1 MKQGKISVNFV
12 MQRNALLGC
21 NIYQA
26 RPDIYTQIEHA
37 AVVTYA
43 AKAAGIH
50 ESDMLATLEALVDA
64 FSYYVCNGHSFKLDG
79 VGTFSLSLSAAT
91 ADPTNPVA
99 ATGAAAVQSLGINFL
114 PDKSLK
120 ELLSSTSLETKA
132 SNPNSLVEM
141 ESPFVTSISSENYN
155 VSLFGMGLTKGFFLE
170 KGTITVKG
178 YNLSKTTKVVVK
190 GDTDKVA
197 NLVPSMINKSQTV
210 ALCAYNGEPIEQVNK
225 VELYEGA
232 TMIAEYNI
240 SGSATAGLLVQIG
253 ASVIASGAVL
263 AAGSYTIT
271 VRGTQVNTLAV
282 KLDDV
287 PLPAYSSTASRITFT
302 NVSLTQGTH
311 KLTVGEVEYTLNVTA
326 EAQPNVTRL
335 TANGITVPNG
345 GSSSMRSGDSYT
357 MIASGNNLNLLSAS
371 DITTTG
377 HLTISNVSVSS
388 TQVQFTCTVESDYT
402 GAASIKIGN
411 FFTVNVTVSD
421 AEQSITAIE
430 GVSNNGTVNHKGSV
444 NLSIE
449 GNYDLSRVKAYVAR
463 QSNPSAA
470 SVSAGVTINVERK
483 WLVIDSSKDS
493 GLTYSS
499 IVYLRDGDTTLFT
512 LKLTYSEE
520 SDMPP
525 VYE

>member
-21 NIYQA
+21 NLYQA

-141 ESPFVTSISSENYN
+141 ESPFITSISSENYG

-197 NLVPSMINKSQTV
+197 NLVPTMINKSQTV
-210 ALCAYNGEPIEQVNK
+210 ALCGYSGEPIEQVNK

-253 ASVIASGAVL
+253 ASVIASGAVI

-271 VRGTQVNTLAV
+271 VRGTEVRTIAV
-282 KLDDV
+282 KLDDA
-287 PLPAYSSTASRITFT
+287 PLPAYSATASKVTYT

-311 KLTVGEVEYTLNVTA
+311 KLVVGEVEYTLNVTA
-326 EAQPNVTRL
+326 QAQPNVTRL

-357 MIASGNNLNLLSAS
+357 MIASGNNLNMLSSS
-371 DITTTG
+371 DITTGG
-377 HLTISNVSVSS
+377 HLTISNVTISS
-388 TQVQFTCTVESDYT
+388 TQVQFTCAVAADFT
-402 GAASIKIGN
+402 GATSIKIGN
-411 FFTVNVTVSD
+411 FFTVNVNVSSG
-421 AEQSITAIE
+421 EERITALDGIK
-430 GVSNNGTVNHKGSV
+430 NNGSV
-444 NLSIE
+444 NVNVSASLAIE
-449 GNYDLSRVKAYVAR
+449 GNYDLSRVTPYVAR
-463 QSNPSAA
+463 SSNPSAA
-470 SVSAGVTINVERK
+470 SVSAGVWIDQERK
-483 WLVIDSSKDS
+483 WLKIDATKDS
-493 GLTYSS
+493 GLTNPS
-499 IVYLRDGDTTLFT
+499 IIYLRDGDTTLFT
-512 LKLTYSEE
+512 LNTTYTNQEE
-520 SDMPP
+520 

>member
-1 MKQGKISVNFV
+1 

-141 ESPFVTSISSENYN
+141 ESPFLTSISSENYN

-190 GDTDKVA
+190 GDNDKVA

-210 ALCAYNGEPIEQVNK
+210 ALCGYSGEPIEQVNK

-253 ASVIASGAVL
+253 TSVIASGAVI

-271 VRGTQVNTLAV
+271 VRGTEVKSIAV

-287 PLPAYSSTASRITFT
+287 PLQAYSATASKVTFT

-311 KLTVGEVEYTLNVTA
+311 KLTVGEVDYTLNVTA
-326 EAQPNVTRL
+326 QAQPNVTRL

-357 MIASGNNLNLLSAS
+357 MIASGNNLNLLTAS

-377 HLTISNVSVSS
+377 RLTISNVTISS
-388 TQVQFTCTVESDYT
+388 TQVQFTCAVDADFT

-411 FFTVNVTVSD
+411 FFTVNVTVSN
-421 AEQSITAIE
+421 AEQAITALDGIR
-430 GVSNNGTVNHKGSV
+430 NNGSFTLNDTAS
-444 NLSIE
+444 LAIE
-449 GNYDLSRVKAYVAR
+449 GNYDLSRVTVFVAR
-463 QSNPSAA
+463 SSNPSAA
-470 SVSAGVTINVERK
+470 SQSAGAWIDQERK
-483 WLVIDSSKDS
+483 WLKLDASKDS
-493 GLTYSS
+493 GLKSPS
-499 IVYLRDGDTTLFT
+499 IIYLRDGDTTLFT
-512 LKLTYSEE
+512 LNTTYTHQEE
-520 SDMPP
+520 

>member
-120 ELLSSTSLETKA
+120 ELLSGTSLETKA

-141 ESPFVTSISSENYN
+141 ETPFLTSISSENYN

-190 GDTDKVA
+190 GDNDKVA

-210 ALCAYNGEPIEQVNK
+210 ALCGYSGEPIEQVNK

-253 ASVIASGAVL
+253 TSVIASGAVI

-271 VRGTQVNTLAV
+271 VRGTEVKSIAV

-287 PLPAYSSTASRITFT
+287 PLSAYSATASKVTFT

-326 EAQPNVTRL
+326 QAQPNVTRL
-335 TANGITVPNG
+335 TANGITVANG

-371 DITTTG
+371 DITTGG
-377 HLTISNVSVSS
+377 HLTISNVTISS
-388 TQVQFTCTVESDYT
+388 TQVQFTCAVDADFT
-402 GAASIKIGN
+402 GATSIKIGSY
-411 FFTVNVTVSD
+411 FTVNINVSN
-421 AEQSITAIE
+421 AEQAITALDGIR
-430 GVSNNGTVNHKGSV
+430 NNGSFTLNDTAS
-444 NLSIE
+444 LAIE
-449 GNYDLSRVKAYVAR
+449 GNYDLSRVTAFVAR
-463 QSNPSAA
+463 RSNPSAA
-470 SVSAGVTINVERK
+470 SQSAGVWIDLEKK
-483 WLVIDSSKDS
+483 WLKLDASKDS
-493 GLTYSS
+493 GLKSPS
-499 IVYLRDGDTTLFT
+499 IIYLRDGDTTLFT
-512 LKLTYSEE
+512 LNVDYTSQVE
-520 SDMPP
+520 

>member
-120 ELLSSTSLETKA
+120 ELLSGTSLETKA

-141 ESPFVTSISSENYN
+141 ETPFLTSISSENYN

-190 GDTDKVA
+190 GDNDKVA

-210 ALCAYNGEPIEQVNK
+210 ALCGYSGEPIEQVNK

-253 ASVIASGAVL
+253 TSVIASGAVI

-271 VRGTQVNTLAV
+271 VRGTEVKSIAV

-287 PLPAYSSTASRITFT
+287 PLSAYSATASKVTFT

-326 EAQPNVTRL
+326 QAQPNVTRL

-377 HLTISNVSVSS
+377 RLTISNVTISS
-388 TQVQFTCTVESDYT
+388 TQVQFTCAVDADFT

-411 FFTVNVTVSD
+411 FFTVNVTVSN
-421 AEQSITAIE
+421 AEQAITALDGIR
-430 GVSNNGTVNHKGSV
+430 NNGSLTLNDSAS
-444 NLSIE
+444 LAIE
-449 GNYDLSRVKAYVAR
+449 GNYDLSRVTVFVAR
-463 QSNPSAA
+463 SSNPSAA
-470 SVSAGVTINVERK
+470 SQSAGAWIDQERK
-483 WLVIDSSKDS
+483 WLKLDASKDS
-493 GLTYSS
+493 GLKSPS
-499 IVYLRDGDTTLFT
+499 IIYLRDGDTTLFT
-512 LKLTYSEE
+512 LNTTYTHQEE
-520 SDMPP
+520 

>member
-1 MKQGKISVNFV
+1 

-21 NIYQA
+21 NIYTA

-79 VGTFSLSLSAAT
+79 VGTFSLSLNAAT

-114 PDKSLK
+114 ADKALK
-120 ELLSSTSLETKA
+120 ELLTNTTIATKTT
-132 SNPNSLVEM
+132 NPNSLVEM
-141 ESPFVTSISSENYN
+141 ETPFISSISSENYG
-155 VSLFGMGLTKGFFLE
+155 VSLFGMGLTKGFYLE

-190 GDTDKVA
+190 GDNDKVA

-210 ALCAYNGEPIEQVNK
+210 ALCGYSGEPIEQVNK
-225 VELYEGA
+225 VELYEGD
-232 TMIAEYNI
+232 TMIAEFNI
-240 SGSATAGLLVQIG
+240 SGAATAGLSVQIG
-253 ASVIASGAVL
+253 SSVIASGAVV

-271 VRGTQVNTLAV
+271 VRGTEVKNLTV

-287 PLPAYSSTASRITFT
+287 PLPAYSSTASKVTYT

-326 EAQPNVTRL
+326 QAQPNVTKL

-357 MIASGNNLNLLSAS
+357 MIASGNNLNLLTAG

-377 HLTISNVSVSS
+377 HLTISNVTINS
-388 TQVQFTCTVESDYT
+388 TQVQFTCTVEADYT

-411 FFTVNVTVSD
+411 YFTVNVTVSD
-421 AEQSITAIE
+421 AEQAITAIE
-430 GVSNNGTVNHKGSV
+430 GVSNNGTITHPGSV
-444 NLSIE
+444 SLTIT
-449 GNYDLSRVKAYVAR
+449 GNYDLSRVTAYVAR
-463 QSNPSAA
+463 KSNPSAA
-470 SVSAGVTINVERK
+470 SVTAGVWIDLDKK
-483 WLVIDSSKDS
+483 WLKVDSSKDK
-493 GLTYSS
+493 GLESPS

-512 LKLTYSEE
+512 LNLEYQKQQEE
-520 SDMPP
+520 

>member
-1 MKQGKISVNFV
+1 MP
-12 MQRNALLGC
+12 RNALLGC
-21 NIYQA
+21 NLYQA

-79 VGTFSLSLSAAT
+79 VGTFSLSLNAAT

-114 PDKSLK
+114 ADKALK
-120 ELLSSTSLETKA
+120 ELLTNTTIATKTT
-132 SNPNSLVEM
+132 NPNSLVEM
-141 ESPFVTSISSENYN
+141 ETPFISSISSENYG
-155 VSLFGMGLTKGFFLE
+155 VSLFGMGLTKGFYLE

-190 GDTDKVA
+190 GDNDKVA

-210 ALCAYNGEPIEQVNK
+210 ALCGYSGEPIEQVNK
-225 VELYEGA
+225 VELYEGD
-232 TMIAEYNI
+232 TMIAEFNI
-240 SGSATAGLLVQIG
+240 SGAATAGLSVQIG
-253 ASVIASGAVL
+253 SSVIASGAVV

-271 VRGTQVNTLAV
+271 VRGTEVKNLTV

-287 PLPAYSSTASRITFT
+287 PLPAYSSTASKVTYT

-326 EAQPNVTRL
+326 QAQPNVTKL

-357 MIASGNNLNLLSAS
+357 MIASGNNLNLLTAG

-377 HLTISNVSVSS
+377 HLTISNVTINS
-388 TQVQFTCTVESDYT
+388 TQVQFTCTVEADYT

-411 FFTVNVTVSD
+411 YFTVNVTVSD
-421 AEQSITAIE
+421 AEQAITAIE
-430 GVSNNGTVNHKGSV
+430 GVSNNGTITHPGSV
-444 NLSIE
+444 SLTIT
-449 GNYDLSRVKAYVAR
+449 GNYDLSRVTAYVAR
-463 QSNPSAA
+463 KSNPSAA
-470 SVSAGVTINVERK
+470 SVTAGVWIDLDKK
-483 WLVIDSSKDS
+483 WLKVDSSKDK
-493 GLTYSS
+493 GLESPS

-512 LKLTYSEE
+512 LNLEYQKQQEE
-520 SDMPP
+520 

>member
-1 MKQGKISVNFV
+1 

-21 NIYQA
+21 NIYTA

-114 PDKSLK
+114 PDKALK
-120 ELLSSTSLETKA
+120 ELLTNTIIATKT
-132 SNPNSLVEM
+132 SNPNSLAEM
-141 ESPFVTSISSENYN
+141 ETPFISSISSENYG

-170 KGTITVKG
+170 RGTITVKG
-178 YNLSKTTKVVVK
+178 YNLTKTTKVVVK

-210 ALCAYNGEPIEQVNK
+210 ALCSYSGEPIEQVNK

-232 TMIAEYNI
+232 TMVAEFNI
-240 SGSATAGLLVQIG
+240 SGSATAGLSVQIG
-253 ASVIASGAVL
+253 SNVIASGAVV

-271 VRGTQVNTLAV
+271 VRGTEVNTLAV

-287 PLPAYSSTASRITFT
+287 PLPAYTSTASKVTFT

-345 GSSSMRSGDSYT
+345 GSSTMRSGDSYT

-377 HLTISNVSVSS
+377 HLTISNVTISS
-388 TQVQFTCTVESDYT
+388 TQVQFTCTVEADYT

-411 FFTVNVTVSD
+411 YFTVNVTVSD

-430 GVSNNGTVNHKGSV
+430 GVSNNGSITHSGSAS
-444 NLSIE
+444 LTIE

-463 QSNPSAA
+463 KSNPSAA
-470 SVSAGVTINVERK
+470 SESAGVWIDLDRK
-483 WLVIDSSKDS
+483 WLKIDTSKDS
-493 GLTYSS
+493 GLQYNS

-512 LKLTYSEE
+512 LNITYQQQEE
-520 SDMPP
+520 

>member
-141 ESPFVTSISSENYN
+141 ESPFLTSISSENYN

-190 GDTDKVA
+190 GDNDKVA

-210 ALCAYNGEPIEQVNK
+210 ALCGYSGEPIEQVNK

-253 ASVIASGAVL
+253 TSVIASGAVI

-271 VRGTQVNTLAV
+271 VRGTEVKSIAV

-287 PLPAYSSTASRITFT
+287 PLQAYSATASKVTFT

-311 KLTVGEVEYTLNVTA
+311 KLTVGEVDYTLNVTA
-326 EAQPNVTRL
+326 QAQPNVTRL

-357 MIASGNNLNLLSAS
+357 MIASGNNLNLLTAS

-377 HLTISNVSVSS
+377 RLTISNVTISS
-388 TQVQFTCTVESDYT
+388 TQVQFTCAVDADFT

-411 FFTVNVTVSD
+411 FFTVNVTVSN
-421 AEQSITAIE
+421 AEQAITALDGIR
-430 GVSNNGTVNHKGSV
+430 NNGSFTLNDTAS
-444 NLSIE
+444 LAIE
-449 GNYDLSRVKAYVAR
+449 GNYDLSRVTVFVAR
-463 QSNPSAA
+463 SSNPSAA
-470 SVSAGVTINVERK
+470 SQSAGAWIDQERK
-483 WLVIDSSKDS
+483 WLKLDASKDS
-493 GLTYSS
+493 GLKSPS
-499 IVYLRDGDTTLFT
+499 IIYLRDGDTTLFT
-512 LKLTYSEE
+512 LNTTYTHQEE
-520 SDMPP
+520 

>member
-132 SNPNSLVEM
+132 SNPNKLVEM
-141 ESPFVTSISSENYN
+141 ETPFITSISSENYS

-197 NLVPSMINKSQTV
+197 NLVPTMINKSQTV
-210 ALCAYNGEPIEQVNK
+210 ALCGYSGEPIEQVNK

-240 SGSATAGLLVQIG
+240 SGAATAGLSVQIG
-253 ASVIASGAVL
+253 SSVIASGAVI

-271 VRGTQVNTLAV
+271 VRGTEVRTIAV

-287 PLPAYSSTASRITFT
+287 PLQAYSATASKVTFT

-311 KLTVGEVEYTLNVTA
+311 KLTVGEVDYTLNITA
-326 EAQPNVTRL
+326 QAQPNVTRL

-377 HLTISNVSVSS
+377 RLNISNVTISS
-388 TQVQFTCTVESDYT
+388 TQVQFTCAVDADFT

-411 FFTVNVTVSD
+411 FFTVNVTVSN
-421 AEQSITAIE
+421 AEQTITALDGIR
-430 GVSNNGTVNHKGSV
+430 NNGSVTVNVSAS
-444 NLSIE
+444 LAIE
-449 GNYDLSRVKAYVAR
+449 GNYDLSRVTPYVAR

-470 SVSAGVTINVERK
+470 SVSAGVWIDQEKK
-483 WLVIDSSKDS
+483 WLKIDATKDS
-493 GLTYSS
+493 GLQSPS
-499 IVYLRDGDTTLFT
+499 IIYLRDGDTTLFT
-512 LKLTYSEE
+512 LNTTYTNQE
-520 SDMPP
+520 D

>member
-1 MKQGKISVNFV
+1 

-21 NIYQA
+21 NLYQA

-114 PDKSLK
+114 PDKALK
-120 ELLSSTSLETKA
+120 ELLTNTIIATKT
-132 SNPNSLVEM
+132 SNPNSLAEM
-141 ESPFVTSISSENYN
+141 ETPFISSISSENYG
-155 VSLFGMGLTKGFFLE
+155 VSLFGMGLTKGFYLE

-210 ALCAYNGEPIEQVNK
+210 ALCGYSGEPIEQDNK

-232 TMIAEYNI
+232 TMIAEFNI
-240 SGSATAGLLVQIG
+240 SGAATAGLSVQIG
-253 ASVIASGAVL
+253 SSVIASGAVV

-271 VRGTQVNTLAV
+271 VRGTEVNTLAV

-287 PLPAYSSTASRITFT
+287 PFPAYSSTASKVTYT

-311 KLTVGEVEYTLNVTA
+311 KLVVGEVEYTLNVTA
-326 EAQPNVTRL
+326 QAQPNVTKL

-357 MIASGNNLNLLSAS
+357 MIASGNNLNLLTAS

-377 HLTISNVSVSS
+377 HLTISNVTISS
-388 TQVQFTCTVESDYT
+388 TQVQFTCSAEADFS
-402 GAASIKIGN
+402 GATSIKIGN
-411 FFTVNVTVSD
+411 FFTVNVNVSN
-421 AEQSITAIE
+421 AEQAITALDGIR
-430 GVSNNGTVNHKGSV
+430 NNGSFTLNDTAS
-444 NLSIE
+444 LAIE
-449 GNYDLSRVKAYVAR
+449 GNYDLSRVSAFVAR
-463 QSNPSAA
+463 RSNPSAA
-470 SVSAGVTINVERK
+470 SQSAGVSIDLEKK
-483 WLVIDSSKDS
+483 WLKLDASKDS
-493 GLTYSS
+493 GLKSPS
-499 IVYLRDGDTTLFT
+499 IIYLRDGDTTLFT
-512 LKLTYSEE
+512 LNVDYTSQEE
-520 SDMPP
+520 

>member
-1 MKQGKISVNFV
+1 MKQGKIAVNFV

-132 SNPNSLVEM
+132 SNPNKLVEM
-141 ESPFVTSISSENYN
+141 ENPFISSISSENYS

-190 GDTDKVA
+190 GDADKVA
-197 NLVPSMINKSQTV
+197 NLVPTMINKSQTV
-210 ALCAYNGEPIEQVNK
+210 ALCGYSGEPIEQVSK

-232 TMIAEYNI
+232 TMVAEYNI

-253 ASVIASGAVL
+253 SSVIASGAVI

-282 KLDDV
+282 KLDDA
-287 PLPAYSSTASRITFT
+287 PLPAYSATASKVTYT

-311 KLTVGEVEYTLNVTA
+311 KLVVGEVEYTLNVTA
-326 EAQPNVTRL
+326 QAQPNVTRL

-357 MIASGNNLNLLSAS
+357 MIASGNNLNMLSAS
-371 DITTTG
+371 DITTGG
-377 HLTISNVSVSS
+377 HLTISNVSISS
-388 TQVQFTCTVESDYT
+388 TQVQFTCAVAADFS
-402 GAASIKIGN
+402 GATSIKIGN
-411 FFTVNVTVSD
+411 YFTVNISVQEAD
-421 AEQSITAIE
+421 ANITAIE
-430 GVSNNGTVNHKGSV
+430 GVSNNGTVEFSGSV

-470 SVSAGVTINVERK
+470 AQSAGVTINTDRK

-493 GLTYSS
+493 GLTYNS

-512 LKLTYSEE
+512 LKLTYKEE
-520 SDMPP
+520 SDLPP